1 MKDKNKLGIILDY
14 CNILSV
20 TDSIFKRPIKYM
32 PYYFANNCNYM
43 HKHIYICYTIYSI
56 LIFLTEYLMDL

>member
-14 CNILSV
+14 CNIFSV

-32 PYYFANNCNYM
+32 LIILQITVTTCIN
-43 HKHIYICYTIYSI
+43 IYTYAIQFIQ
-56 LIFLTEYLMDL
+56 F